1 MSSRAYFLFTS
12 CFCFSDLRLHLPCL
26 GLGMAAS
33 ASALP
38 WSPFALPRPRGGCLG
53 PGLASPRFQLSL
65 HRQICLGP
73 CFCLEKMPWPY
84 NTAYRSILTVLQV
97 SYAVTFV
104 TYIFLSNLAHYRRK
118 SWLFL
123 KEMFARNSNNLR
135 KLMRA
140 YTIVISVGA

>member
-12 CFCFSDLRLHLPCL
+12 CFCFSGLRLHLPCL

-38 WSPFALPRPRGGCLG
+38 WSPFALPRPRGGYLG

-84 NTAYRSILTVLQV
+84 NTAHRSILTVLQV

-118 SWLFL
+118 GWLFL
-123 KEMFARNSNNLR
+123 KEMFARNSSNLR
-135 KLMRA
+135 KR
-140 YTIVISVGA
+140 SVSLCVHIL